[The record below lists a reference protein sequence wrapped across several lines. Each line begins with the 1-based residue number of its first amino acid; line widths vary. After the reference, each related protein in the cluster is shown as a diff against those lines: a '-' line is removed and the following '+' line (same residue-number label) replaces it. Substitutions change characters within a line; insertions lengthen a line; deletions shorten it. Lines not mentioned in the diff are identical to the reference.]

1 MGRVGGGLTDADAV
15 VASWRDPSAFALL
28 FDRHARVVHRFVAAR
43 ASRNDV
49 EDLVAETFTT
59 AFRSRS
65 RFDRRYDDA
74 RPWLLGIAA
83 NVLRHHHR
91 AEARRQRRRRSIRPD
106 APQGNDPAEEAISQV
121 DSISSWEHV
130 ARALEQ
136 LDDRYR
142 EVLLLVAAADLT
154 YEETARALGVPVG
167 TVRSR
172 VARGRRQLR
181 ELLGPEWHYLE
192 APPAPATTLDE
203 GGPP

>member
-1 MGRVGGGLTDADAV
+1 MGRAGGGLTDADAV
-15 VASWRDPSAFALL
+15 AASWRDPSAFALL
-28 FDRHARVVHRFVAAR
+28 FDRHALVVHRFVAAR

-65 RFDRRYDDA
+65 RFDRRYDNA
-74 RPWLLGIAA
+74 RPWLLGIAT

-91 AEARRQRRRRSIRPD
+91 AEARRQRRRWSIRPEV
-106 APQGNDPAEEAISQV
+106 PPGNDPAEEAISQV
-121 DSISSWEHV
+121 DATSSWEDV
-130 ARALEQ
+130 ARALDQ

-172 VARGRRQLR
+172 LARGRQQLR
-181 ELLGPEWHYLE
+181 ELLGPEWQYQD
-192 APPAPATTLDE
+192 AAPAPATNFDE
-203 GGPP
+203 GGPR